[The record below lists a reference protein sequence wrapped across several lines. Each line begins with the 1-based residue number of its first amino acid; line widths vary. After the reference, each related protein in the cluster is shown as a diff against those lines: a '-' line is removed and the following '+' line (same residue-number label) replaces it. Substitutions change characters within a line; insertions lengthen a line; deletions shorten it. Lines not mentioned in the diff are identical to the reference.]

1 MAEEIG
7 KSNALCAAFYQ
18 YHFLQ
23 AYWGLDSPIP
33 YWVEHHALGN
43 YWWGVPGCMNRL
55 TANLVSI

>member
-23 AYWGLDSPIP
+23 AY
-33 YWVEHHALGN
+33 LGFGFTN
-43 YWWGVPGCMNRL
+43 TVLGGASCIGRL
-55 TANLVSI
+55 LVGRTWMYE